1 MAKSIRVDVDLSGA
15 EQRFKEL
22 AESSGL
28 LAEKLLGDATQ
39 YVPEESGDLKSSGHV
54 TDVEPTRAVLMWSVP
69 YAQRVYN
76 MPGSSIKKV
85 INPNASHHWFETAK
99 SAHLEEWQHFAA
111 ELFERTKR
119 V

>member
-15 EQRFKEL
+15 EQRFREL
-22 AESSGL
+22 AESTGL
-28 LAEKLLGDATQ
+28 LAEELLGDTKQ
-39 YVPEESGDLKSSGHV
+39 YVPEESGDLKNSGHV
-54 TDVEPTRAVLMWSVP
+54 TDVEPTRAVLEWSVR

-85 INPNASHHWFETAK
+85 INPSATHHWFETAK